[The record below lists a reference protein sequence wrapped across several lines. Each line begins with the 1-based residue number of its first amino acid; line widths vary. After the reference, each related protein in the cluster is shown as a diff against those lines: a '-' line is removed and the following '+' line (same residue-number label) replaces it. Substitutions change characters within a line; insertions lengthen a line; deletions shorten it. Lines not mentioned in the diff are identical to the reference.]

1 MAQAAFGKVEIPR
14 PAQRLEIQMDTT
26 NDTNSNNKTRK
37 IMIVIIKRIQHEKV
51 IFTIMVFMIAITML
65 MVKEQ

>member
-1 MAQAAFGKVEIPR
+1 MEIPR

>member
-1 MAQAAFGKVEIPR
+1 
-14 PAQRLEIQMDTT
+14 MDTT

-51 IFTIMVFMIAITML
+51 IFTIMVFMIARTML